1 VLACRDVVEAQL
13 TRQSHLFAA
22 VANDLARR
30 HFRRVLC

>member
-22 VANDLARR
+22 VADDLARR
-30 HFRRVLC
+30 HFPRLLC